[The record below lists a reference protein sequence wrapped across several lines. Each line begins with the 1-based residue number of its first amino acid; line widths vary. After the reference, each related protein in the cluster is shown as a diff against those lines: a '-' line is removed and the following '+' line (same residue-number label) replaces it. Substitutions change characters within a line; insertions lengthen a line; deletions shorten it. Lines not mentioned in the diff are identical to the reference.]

1 MGTRADFYVRQDNQ
15 MKWLGSKGNDSYPNG
30 VEEKVLKATTAEE
43 FEAETEAFLKAKD
56 DATFPN
62 EGWPWP
68 WNDGRSTDY
77 SYIFENGKVMASW
90 FGYPL
95 FDPLE
100 EEKEDEEESEIKQAK
115 MDGYFPDMSQL
126 KNVKFDGKGSGVITV
141 SVGSDGSITVK

>member
-15 MKWLGSKGNDSYPNG
+15 MKWLGSKGYDGYPDG
-30 VEEKVLKATTAEE
+30 IEEKVLKSTTAEE
-43 FEAETEAFLKAKD
+43 FEAETEVFLKAEG

-68 WNDGRSTDY
+68 WNDSRTTDY
-77 SYIFENGKVMASW
+77 SYIFENGKVMASC

-100 EEKEDEEESEIKQAK
+100 EEKEDEEESEVEEAK
-115 MDGYFPDMSQL
+115 MIGYFPDMSQL
-126 KNVKFDGKGSGVITV
+126 KNVKFGSKGSGMMVV
-141 SVGSDGSITVK
+141 SLGSDGLMNVK

>member
-1 MGTRADFYVRQDNQ
+1 
-15 MKWLGSKGNDSYPNG
+15 
-30 VEEKVLKATTAEE
+30 
-43 FEAETEAFLKAKD
+43 
-56 DATFPN
+56 
-62 EGWPWP
+62 
-68 WNDGRSTDY
+68 
-77 SYIFENGKVMASW
+77 MASW